1 MGHQLCSTEFLST
14 MYFSYIS
21 STSHSLAPNS
31 LEAPSSTPVTWLDTA
46 DRPLSSACCSALQRI
61 APLGAAAA
69 PAPPLR
75 LTVHSVACCRQ
86 YEGLALKSCSF
97 MRRSPCTTS
106 PIRTSFSYR
115 IDRPFRADWTCR

>member
-1 MGHQLCSTEFLST
+1 

-46 DRPLSSACCSALQRI
+46 DRPLSSAYCTLDIRVR
-61 APLGAAAA
+61 LLEGATAA

-75 LTVHSVACCRQ
+75 LTVQNSACCRQ
-86 YEGLALKSCSF
+86 YEGLALKSCSS
-97 MRRSPCTTS
+97 MRQRPCTTS
-106 PIRTSFSYR
+106 RTRTCSWCR
-115 IDRPFRADWTCR
+115 IDPLCR